1 MDSEHAGTGGIK
13 IVAALMIAGISV
25 AAALTTWRAEVAGS
39 EAALLN
45 RNGAVAS
52 LEASGETVQAQFDAR
67 NEQRKFDHYVD
78 LSAKLTEL
86 KAELADAPTSAARQD
101 LQYQVTVATRVAE
114 SDHYSFPSA
123 YVVPGKA
130 GAPATFDVTRRVRDL
145 LRERK
150 VDTAP
155 SAEFRESNDQQVRRQ
170 ELGRLDMLLVA
181 ALALTTLAQLARRRR
196 ATLSLLALGGATF
209 LAAVGLFVGLEA

>member
-1 MDSEHAGTGGIK
+1 VESVHGGTGGIK
-13 IVAALMIAGISV
+13 VVAALMIAGISV

-39 EAALLN
+39 EASLLN
-45 RNGAVAS
+45 RNGGVAS

-78 LSAKLTEL
+78 LSATLSEL
-86 KAELADAPTSAARQD
+86 RAELADATSPAAVQD
-101 LQYQVTVATRVAE
+101 LRHQVTVATRVAE

-123 YVVPGKA
+123 YVVRGKA

-150 VDTAP
+150 VETNP
-155 SAEFRESNDQQVRRQ
+155 NAEFSKSNDQQMRRQ

-209 LAAVGLFVGLEA
+209 FAAVGLFVGLEA